1 MMRREF
7 DIPLDGETV
16 AGIMASGEID
26 FLMVRLSKEEFWDV
40 IQKAAPGYPRR
51 LFEAAW
57 DEFLSRA
64 DQFSEET

>member
-16 AGIMASGEID
+16 ASIMASGDID
-26 FLMVRLSKEEFWDV
+26 FVMVRLSKEEFWDV

-51 LFEAAW
+51 LFDTAW
-57 DEFLSRA
+57 GEFLNRA
-64 DQFSEET
+64 KQFSEEI